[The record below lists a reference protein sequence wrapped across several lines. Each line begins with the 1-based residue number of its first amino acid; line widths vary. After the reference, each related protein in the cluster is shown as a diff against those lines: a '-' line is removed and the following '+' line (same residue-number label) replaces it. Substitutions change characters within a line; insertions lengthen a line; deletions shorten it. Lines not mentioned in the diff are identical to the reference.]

1 MKMLQLSHLDPAHSQ
16 HKGLILSQTE
26 DVGPFLKLFVLYTLG
41 LAMRMHLPMRIGCA
55 SMRIDAHHPHIG
67 QKTKSHFLPINC
79 HFGLDSIAVSLFT
92 NIREY
97 SWIMRPQCCLFWL
110 RFSKSLGPEPHQL
123 TNILVILEIFMIY
136 LQSIQSSD
144 TRQTKLKQKKI
155 CFYTMPSASQTKGGE
170 KHHRC
175 PMCNYSFNSAALL
188 KIHILV
194 HTGEKPFSCNQC
206 EYKWTQGGTLK
217 IHMRTH
223 SGEKPF
229 TCLQCEF
236 SCTKAGNLKQ
246 HMLKHRGE
254 KPFSCNQCN
263 YTCTKATNL
272 KNHMLTHSG

>member
-1 MKMLQLSHLDPAHSQ
+1 MNCYRRSSAEHEPYDTTEVCHLRPGNSQRAAYVYIAYFSEKMEDKVGGTFDERVGRTQLLSRCVFLRRRSQISSVTGGVGGRVGHADASADAH
-16 HKGLILSQTE
+16 
-26 DVGPFLKLFVLYTLG
+26 
-41 LAMRMHLPMRIGCA
+41 RMRINAHRCA
-55 SMRIDAHHPHIG
+55 SSAYCAKNDIPFFTY
-67 QKTKSHFLPINC
+67 KLP
-79 HFGLDSIAVSLFT
+79 
-92 NIREY
+92 
-97 SWIMRPQCCLFWL
+97 FWL

-206 EYKWTQGGTLK
+206 EYK
-217 IHMRTH
+217 
-223 SGEKPF
+223 
-229 TCLQCEF
+229 
-236 SCTKAGNLKQ
+236 
-246 HMLKHRGE
+246 
-254 KPFSCNQCN
+254 
-263 YTCTKATNL
+263 
-272 KNHMLTHSG
+272 